1 MNGSQPAELNLKKLR
16 RLTPLP
22 IHWEEQRKYLGF
34 ASNGK
39 SWTGKDVG

>member
-1 MNGSQPAELNLKKLR
+1 MNGSQPAELNLEKLR

-22 IHWEEQRKYLGF
+22 IDWDEQLKYLGF
-34 ASNGK
+34 TSNGK